1 MRTRWSFL
9 LLLLLATPA
18 IARDDLSPW
27 HILAVTKSDTA
38 RPRTTPVDQAAA
50 QKYVHLKVQYN
61 DPGILEQREK
71 FRILNQAGNEV
82 GENWGYNDERSLLIF
97 EGPWDSLAGLSLDGF
112 GHREPLTSASA
123 PLPRRSIGSGAV
135 DLVTLPT
142 REGTQ
147 LTIYNSEDITMV
159 REHRLLTVKEGVNR
173 IQFSWANTLIDPTSI
188 EFRILDQQDK
198 VDLVDTT
205 FPAGRNDALQWN
217 IRSKMAGKI
226 PVEIRYF
233 TSGITWAADYVGI
246 ANEDE
251 TRLNVTGYVRVTNES
266 GEQYDNAQTRLVVG
280 KINLVEKIAELAKR
294 PPPVIRSRL
303 TQEAFDESVA
313 KAEGMAGGKGGMADG
328 TPGMESN
335 LTGRGLVSFGPP
347 PEKPKVVVKE
357 ALSEYF
363 LFTVAGRE
371 TIEDKVPKRLVALKV
386 ADVPLE
392 SIYKLSDRTGDQT
405 FTKFYRFKNAKLLD
419 EKGKEKKLSAMENLG
434 LSPLP
439 NGTVRLFS
447 EYKNKDLAYV
457 GGTETKYV
465 PIGDRVE
472 VNVGPDKD
480 ITIQRRLK
488 DQKITSVVARQYKR
502 RLDDQFVLYY
512 DLIDYDETFFYE
524 EELVS
529 GKRVPAKI
537 EVERQFAGDVV
548 LWGEGEAPK
557 GWTSNEPGAY
567 VDLHAVG
574 GRVERV
580 DQQHVKY
587 FMDVSPGK
595 KQVMSYSVTY
605 KRRKVGPELNTER
618 KREPL

>member
-1 MRTRWSFL
+1 MLRRIFVPFL
-9 LLLLLATPA
+9 LLLTLVAPVPA
-18 IARDDLSPW
+18 
-27 HILAVTKSDTA
+27 
-38 RPRTTPVDQAAA
+38 
-50 QKYVHLKVQYN
+50 
-61 DPGILEQREK
+61 
-71 FRILNQAGNEV
+71 
-82 GENWGYNDERSLLIF
+82 
-97 EGPWDSLAGLSLDGF
+97 
-112 GHREPLTSASA
+112 
-123 PLPRRSIGSGAV
+123 AV

-173 IQFSWANTLIDPTSI
+173 MQFSWAKTLIDPTSI

-217 IRSKMAGKI
+217 VKSQIAGKI

-233 TSGITWAADYVGI
+233 TSGITWTADYVGI

-251 TRLNVTGYVRVTNES
+251 SKLAVTGYVRVTNGS
-266 GEQYDNAQTRLVVG
+266 GEEYDKAQTRLVVG
-280 KINLVEKIAELAKR
+280 KINLVEKIADLARR
-294 PPPVIRSRL
+294 PPP
-303 TQEAFDESVA
+303 
-313 KAEGMAGGKGGMADG
+313 
-328 TPGMESN
+328 
-335 LTGRGLVSFGPP
+335 GRNA
-347 PEKPKVVVKE
+347 VVKTVEYQSLDKFVLRDAVEE
-357 ALSEYF
+357 AEKLDEGKKEQPKQVVKQGLSEYF
-363 LFTVAGRE
+363 LFTIEGRE
-371 TIEDKVPKRLVALKV
+371 DIKDKEPKRLVALKV
-386 ADVPLE
+386 AEVPLE
-392 SIYKLSDRTGDQT
+392 SIYKLSDRSQSSPLPPGEGPEVRAS
-405 FTKFYRFKNAKLLD
+405 FTKFYRFKNVKLLD
-419 EKGKEKKLSAMENLG
+419 DQGKEKKLSGMENLG

-447 EYKNKDLAYV
+447 EYKNQDLAYV

-480 ITIQRRLK
+480 ITIQRRVK
-488 DQKITSVVARQYKR
+488 DQKIGNVVARQYKR
-502 RLDDQFVLYY
+502 RLDDKFVLYY
-512 DLIDYDETFFYE
+512 DLVDYDETFFYE

-529 GKRVPAKI
+529 GKPVVVKI
-537 EVERQFAGDVV
+537 EVERQFDADVV
-548 LWGEGEAPK
+548 LWGSEGEPR

-567 VDLHAVG
+567 VDLHAIA
-574 GRVERV
+574 GRAERV

-587 FMDVSPGK
+587 FMDLLPGK
-595 KQVMSYSVTY
+595 KQRVEYSVTY